1 MKRCN
6 IIQIAII
13 FVLTICLNES
23 IIAQVTTSSISG
35 KVTDMDGIVLIGAT
49 VKAVHEPSQSV
60 YGTNTNSEGF
70 YRISNLRV
78 GGPYTI
84 TITYTGYSTL
94 EIKELSL
101 RLGEQ
106 ERFDVKLNES
116 SVSTEPIIVTAKQ
129 GSAGQNMGTST
140 NIGVDDINNLPTIS
154 RSINDFIRLTPQSA
168 GYGGGVTIGGVN
180 NRFNAIYIDGAINND
195 VFGLAS
201 SGTNGG
207 QTGISPFSLDILDQL
222 QVVLSPYDVSMSGF
236 AGGGINAVT
245 RSGTNEFKATAYN
258 YFKNQNTYGKDNG
271 VLAERLD
278 IERARVNDFI
288 ERQYGFSVSGPII
301 KNKLFFFVNTELQA
315 DETPVP
321 FNANEYTG
329 VDGRVSTNDLDNLR
343 NHLINTYNYDP
354 GSYGNTSRNLEGT
367 KFFGKINYTI
377 NNNHNLVFRHQYT
390 IAEQFNRNAGNR
402 NLINFSNN
410 GIYFPSTTNSSA
422 LEFNSIFGESYSN
435 NLILS
440 YVRVRDNRSTLGD
453 RFPYVRIDDE
463 ANGSIQFGSEQFSTA
478 NQLNQDILTLTN
490 NFRIYKKNHT
500 YTIGT
505 HNEFYSIYNL
515 FLRQNFGY
523 YRYASLDDFINGGL
537 PTQFQR
543 TYALPGADDGA
554 ADFNAMQFGIYG
566 QDEWRVNDK
575 LSLSLG
581 LRLDLPVILDNP
593 REDNYF
599 NETALPEIQK
609 YYDLANDTK
618 AGQAPSPQLMFSPR
632 VGFSYILDEKSKQQL
647 RGGAGV
653 FTSRIPFVWPGAMFT
668 NNGLTAG
675 SVDLRAGRDEMIP
688 FNPNPDTQ
696 ITDPNFSVPSGQ
708 MDLFTDGFRYPQVFR
723 TNIAYDFILP
733 FDIQTT
739 VESFY
744 TKTLNNILY
753 TNINSDPT
761 VKHNLTG
768 GPDNRP
774 VYVNQSID
782 NTYTAAYLASNTSQ
796 GYTYNFSLNLAKD
809 FDFGLKASVAYAW
822 TDAFALSEGTSSQNS
837 SQWRGQ
843 VHVNGRNNPEFGRSD
858 FAIGHR
864 VVTALSYTKN
874 WTKNKLFGTTISLFI
889 NSQSGVPYSYVIGGP
904 FAAQNLSGET
914 GSVSA
919 NRGLVYIPGSE
930 NDINLVD
937 YQAGDV
943 TVTAAEQWQRLNN
956 FIEDDK
962 YLSKNRGQYAEKNG
976 SFAPFTNLIDFS
988 IRQDIGLKIGN
999 QTHRFQISADIFN
1012 LGNLLYEKWGTVYT
1026 VRGNFNNYYLYTFEG
1041 YEADGTTPKYT
1052 FREDNIGLD
1061 KFNINP
1067 IESRWRMQLGI
1078 RYLFN

>member
-354 GSYGNTSRNLEGT
+354 GSYGNTSRNLDGT

-390 IAEQFNRNAGNR
+390 NAEQFNRNAGNR

-675 SVDLRAGRDEMIP
+675 SVDLRAGRDEMKP

>member
-129 GSAGQNMGTST
+129 GSAGQYMGTST

-354 GSYGNTSRNLEGT
+354 GSYGNTSRNLDGT

-390 IAEQFNRNAGNR
+390 NAEQFNRNAGNR

>member
-354 GSYGNTSRNLEGT
+354 GSYGNTSRNLDGT

-390 IAEQFNRNAGNR
+390 NAEQFNRNAGNR

>member
-354 GSYGNTSRNLEGT
+354 GSYGNTSRNLDGT

>member
-354 GSYGNTSRNLEGT
+354 GSYGNTSRNLDGT

-390 IAEQFNRNAGNR
+390 NAEQFNRNAGNR

-593 REDNYF
+593 RED
-599 NETALPEIQK
+599 
-609 YYDLANDTK
+609 
-618 AGQAPSPQLMFSPR
+618 
-632 VGFSYILDEKSKQQL
+632 
-647 RGGAGV
+647 
-653 FTSRIPFVWPGAMFT
+653 
-668 NNGLTAG
+668 
-675 SVDLRAGRDEMIP
+675 
-688 FNPNPDTQ
+688 
-696 ITDPNFSVPSGQ
+696 
-708 MDLFTDGFRYPQVFR
+708 
-723 TNIAYDFILP
+723 
-733 FDIQTT
+733 
-739 VESFY
+739 
-744 TKTLNNILY
+744 
-753 TNINSDPT
+753 
-761 VKHNLTG
+761 
-768 GPDNRP
+768 
-774 VYVNQSID
+774 
-782 NTYTAAYLASNTSQ
+782 
-796 GYTYNFSLNLAKD
+796 
-809 FDFGLKASVAYAW
+809 
-822 TDAFALSEGTSSQNS
+822 
-837 SQWRGQ
+837 
-843 VHVNGRNNPEFGRSD
+843 
-858 FAIGHR
+858 
-864 VVTALSYTKN
+864 
-874 WTKNKLFGTTISLFI
+874 KLF
-889 NSQSGVPYSYVIGGP
+889 
-904 FAAQNLSGET
+904 
-914 GSVSA
+914 
-919 NRGLVYIPGSE
+919 
-930 NDINLVD
+930 
-937 YQAGDV
+937 
-943 TVTAAEQWQRLNN
+943 
-956 FIEDDK
+956 
-962 YLSKNRGQYAEKNG
+962 
-976 SFAPFTNLIDFS
+976 
-988 IRQDIGLKIGN
+988 
-999 QTHRFQISADIFN
+999 
-1012 LGNLLYEKWGTVYT
+1012 
-1026 VRGNFNNYYLYTFEG
+1026 
-1041 YEADGTTPKYT
+1041 
-1052 FREDNIGLD
+1052 
-1061 KFNINP
+1061 
-1067 IESRWRMQLGI
+1067 
-1078 RYLFN
+1078 

>member
-35 KVTDMDGIVLIGAT
+35 KVTDMDGIVLIGVT

-129 GSAGQNMGTST
+129 GSAGQYMGTST

-354 GSYGNTSRNLEGT
+354 GSNGNTIRNLDGT

-390 IAEQFNRNAGNR
+390 NAEQFNRNAGNR

>member
-354 GSYGNTSRNLEGT
+354 GSYGNTSRNLDGT

-390 IAEQFNRNAGNR
+390 NAEQFNRNAGNR

-463 ANGSIQFGSEQFSTA
+463 ANGIIQFGSEQFSTA